1 MAAPTMSATRRSRP
15 DRSTVR
21 NASRTTWLRASQNI
35 IRSQQNRP
43 ACLTEE
49 QMKDFLVLCTRA
61 VVKDILLFMVLVCLA
76 FVLDV
81 TLSLLLR

>member
-1 MAAPTMSATRRSRP
+1 
-15 DRSTVR
+15 
-21 NASRTTWLRASQNI
+21 
-35 IRSQQNRP
+35 
-43 ACLTEE
+43 
-49 QMKDFLVLCTRA
+49 MKDFLVLCTRA